1 MKNAEW
7 TIKGKGVSGSAAG
20 PLKVLRSRRGASLVE
35 VLVASGIALIVFASI
50 LSTVMGI
57 SAMTVLARHYTQ
69 AMHVVRGEAEELKGI
84 AFDNIVN
91 ANSQVSFDAGP
102 DNVFGTLDDLTGT
115 LQVAVRD
122 ALDMDGD
129 NNTVE
134 AAIDVNGDGV
144 NDCLDFP
151 ACDDPY
157 TKPVRVTFTWNERL
171 WSVNKNL
178 TVVLDTLV
186 SQ

>member
-1 MKNAEW
+1 MKIAAKA
-7 TIKGKGVSGSAAG
+7 IKGKGVSSQRAAFR
-20 PLKVLRSRRGASLVE
+20 PLRSRRGASLVE

-57 SAMTVLARHYTQ
+57 SAMTVLAKHYTQ
-69 AMHVVRGEAEELKGI
+69 AMHVVRGEAEELKGV
-84 AFDNIVN
+84 AFDDIVDSV
-91 ANSQVSFDAGP
+91 SQVSYDAGP

-134 AAIDVNGDGV
+134 ATIDVNGDGV

-151 ACDDPY
+151 ACTDPY
-157 TKPVRVTFTWNERL
+157 SKPVRITFTWNERL
-171 WSVNKNL
+171 WSINKNL
-178 TVVLDTLV
+178 TVSLDTLV